1 EMTLGIIPGFAGTQ
15 RLPHY
20 VGSAKAYEMILT
32 GEPITGQEAYT
43 LGLANQVVNE
53 QNVVQAAM
61 TLAEKIAAKSRPGIN
76 QVMRLIP
83 YAKTEQFSQ
92 GVQREAEAFSNIFG
106 LEDAKEGI
114 EAFIEKRTPHFKDKQ
129 HEGGLSMNIYVL
141 LKRTFD
147 TEEKITVSDGQIED
161 DGAEFI
167 INPYDEYAV
176 EEAIK
181 QRDEHGGEVTVV
193 TVGDEDSEK
202 QLRTALAMGADKA
215 VLINTE
221 DDLDDGDQYT
231 TTKMLE
237 AFFADKEYDLILA
250 GNVAIDE
257 ASGQVGPRLA
267 ECLGISCIT
276 TITSLE
282 IDGDTARIDKDVEG
296 DVEKIE
302 TQLPALFTCQQGL
315 NEPRYPSLPG
325 IMKAKKKPLE
335 ELEID
340 DLDLDED
347 DVEAKTKT
355 IDVFLPPE

>member
-1 EMTLGIIPGFAGTQ
+1 
-15 RLPHY
+15 
-20 VGSAKAYEMILT
+20 
-32 GEPITGQEAYT
+32 
-43 LGLANQVVNE
+43 
-53 QNVVQAAM
+53 
-61 TLAEKIAAKSRPGIN
+61 
-76 QVMRLIP
+76 
-83 YAKTEQFSQ
+83 
-92 GVQREAEAFSNIFG
+92 
-106 LEDAKEGI
+106 
-114 EAFIEKRTPHFKDKQ
+114 
-129 HEGGLSMNIYVL
+129 MNIYVL
-141 LKRTFD
+141 LKKTFD
-147 TEEKITVSDGQIED
+147 TEEKINLQDGRIED

-193 TVGDEDSEK
+193 TIGDEDSEK

-221 DDLDDGDQYT
+221 DDVEEGDQYT
-231 TTKMLE
+231 TAKILE
-237 AFFADKEYDLILA
+237 AFFEDKETDLILA

-267 ECLGISCIT
+267 EALGIPFVT

-282 IDGDTARIDKDVEG
+282 IDGDVVKIEKDVEG
-296 DVEKIE
+296 DLEKIE
-302 TQLPALFTCQQGL
+302 TSLPLLVTCQQGL

-335 ELEID
+335 ELELD

-347 DVEAKTKT
+347 DVEPKTKT
-355 IDVFLPPE
+355 IEIFLPPEKQAGRVLEGDVQDQVRELVSLLKNEKKVL